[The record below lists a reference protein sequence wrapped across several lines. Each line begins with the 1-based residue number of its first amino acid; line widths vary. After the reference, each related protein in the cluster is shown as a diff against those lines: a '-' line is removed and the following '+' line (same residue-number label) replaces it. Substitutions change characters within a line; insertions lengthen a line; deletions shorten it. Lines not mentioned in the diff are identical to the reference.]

1 MSKELVMNQL
11 FDLCEKFIK
20 DNKIDCAETVYQ
32 SDRVIKNAYEFIQEI
47 CEIVGY
53 DGEYEYEEDEE

>member
-11 FDLCEKFIK
+11 LDLCEQFIK

-32 SDRVIKNAYEFIQEI
+32 HDRVIENAYDFIKEI

-53 DGEYEYEEDEE
+53 VEYNEDL